1 MMEFAKTII
10 KSRYLIWLVLSIPAL
25 EYVHELMYPSR
36 YYPEMMQESGELSIQ
51 ILVFT
56 LCITPLTLV
65 LRYAE
70 WGKSIARLLLKTRRY
85 FGVAGFAYAAIHTI
99 LYIRQTFD
107 LELIWLE
114 ALDWPLGTGWIC
126 VLILLPLAL
135 TSNARSV
142 RAMGKSWKWMQRLSY
157 IAIIAGFAHWLLLD
171 FFIDNAMVW
180 IVPLV
185 IAKLVHLGF
194 RLYSRLKTHVPK
206 AQLT

>member
-1 MMEFAKTII
+1 MIEFAKVAM
-10 KSRYLIWLVLSIPAL
+10 KSRYLIWLILSIPAF
-25 EYVHELMYPSR
+25 EYVHELIYPSR

-51 ILVFT
+51 ILAFT

-70 WGKSIARLLLKTRRY
+70 WGKAISRWLLKTRRY
-85 FGVAGFAYAAIHTI
+85 FGVAGFAYAVIHTV
-99 LYIRQTFD
+99 LYVRQTFD

-114 ALDWPLGTGWIC
+114 AQGWPLGTGWISL
-126 VLILLPLAL
+126 LILLPLAL

-142 RAMGKSWKWMQRLSY
+142 HAMGKSWKWTQRLSY

-171 FFIDNAMVW
+171 FFIDNAMMW

-194 RLYSRLKTHVPK
+194 RLYSKGKIRTPK
-206 AQLT
+206 AITS